1 MFKNQEGRHLP
12 QLPVS
17 QEYGQVFQNEHE
29 EITSNAEGN
38 FGEHRVGVRVPES
51 KPGAQGLPDVHH
63 QDRHGAAIANQA
75 HHDRAVQDGFEVFL
89 LEDVNEEAGEEGAGA
104 HGDHSQ
110 IQDRSTFR
118 RRSDCPYG
126 SGSGRSINRVRPHK
140 FPGRAGQPRERAR
153 DMNRIVEVRSTPRA
167 IKRRSITSKSA
178 MLGLRGAI

>member
-1 MFKNQEGRHLP
+1 MANPWRKAKGRPAQHSVKPSQRSLVEKGKEGAHGGENRNQLVKLMFKNQEGRHLP

-29 EITSNAEGN
+29 QITSNAEGN

-51 KPGAQGLPDVHH
+51 EPCAQGLPDVHH

-75 HHDRAVQDGFEVFL
+75 HHHRAVQDGFEVFL

-110 IQDRSTFR
+110 I
-118 RRSDCPYG
+118 
-126 SGSGRSINRVRPHK
+126 
-140 FPGRAGQPRERAR
+140 
-153 DMNRIVEVRSTPRA
+153 
-167 IKRRSITSKSA
+167 
-178 MLGLRGAI
+178 